1 MSPRD
6 GSVQSVAK
14 IVDNGS
20 GSARWDLVV
29 MGDGYRA
36 AELSKYEEDVEAIV
50 AGIFTT
56 PPFDHLRRAINV
68 HRVNV
73 ESLDSGAGDLCAGIR
88 RSTFF
93 DSNFCGHQI
102 DRLLVADAAT
112 GLETA
117 IDAVPT
123 MNAALLVVN
132 SEAYGGSGGAVP
144 VCSLASGAYNIALH
158 EMGHSQ
164 FGLADE
170 YADSLRPGQDVF
182 NGDEP
187 GEPNVTSGIAPLKW
201 SHLVAEDTPLPTT
214 ENPDCAEVDRQGSP
228 FPPETV
234 GAFEGAFY
242 HHCRVYRPQHDCK
255 MRNVTADFC
264 QVCVETIERV
274 LQPYLPG
281 TAKPPSKTKRRSA
294 RS

>member
-6 GSVQSVAK
+6 GSVRSVAK
-14 IVDNGS
+14 IVDHGS
-20 GSARWDLVV
+20 GSARWDLVI
-29 MGDGYRA
+29 MGDGYRSD
-36 AELSKYEEDVEAIV
+36 ELAKYESDVEVLV
-50 AGIFTT
+50 AGILTT
-56 PPFDHLRRAINV
+56 PPFDRLRGAVNV

-73 ESLDSGAGDLCAGIR
+73 ESRESGAGDLCAGTR

-102 DRLLVADAAT
+102 DRLLIADAAT

-117 IDAVPT
+117 VDAVPT
-123 MNAALLVVN
+123 MNASLIVVN
-132 SEAYGGSGGAVP
+132 SETYGGSGGAVP

-170 YADSLRPGQDVF
+170 YADSLRPGQDIF
-182 NGDEP
+182 QGDEP
-187 GEPNVTSGIAPLKW
+187 GEPNVTSRIAPLKW
-201 SHLVAEDTPLPTT
+201 SHLVAEGVPLPTT
-214 ENPDCAEVDRQGSP
+214 GNPDCAEVDVQASP

-242 HHCRVYRPQHDCK
+242 HHCRIYRPQHDCK
-255 MRNVTADFC
+255 MRNVAADFC
-264 QVCVETIERV
+264 RVCAETIERV
-274 LQPYLPG
+274 LQPFLPKS
-281 TAKPPSKTKRRSA
+281 TRRRSV
-294 RS
+294 RSR